1 MSTQRVASML
11 FSIALLLVL
20 LLFLAFSK
28 RVSEPQENQIEII
41 NLPMAT
47 TITKPMTNSQ
57 LPAPS
62 LQNLDA
68 GVNGLVAMVVDMP
81 MQQFNES
88 SIEWNLNMP
97 SIDFSVDDALP
108 LTGSQGIE
116 ITEVAQLD
124 EVPRLLTPVNIRMP
138 KQLAKKLTKE
148 KIERVLIKLS
158 VLIDESGLVQLL
170 SIKQNPYPVLNEQVQ
185 MLIKRT
191 RFTVPLKDGK
201 KVKSQFIWPIEV
213 NV

>member
-68 GVNGLVAMVVDMP
+68 GVNGLVAMAVDMP